1 MTKTTNYQNNLTTN
15 LLTKDQLHDIIN
27 KYVLLEINELRI
39 ITNTFVW
46 SFININDLYNDLYD
60 KFLDGFKNFQP
71 VKVKTENDSFYIIKK
86 DEYKNSL

>member
-1 MTKTTNYQNNLTTN
+1 MTTNYQNNLTTN

-27 KYVLLEINELRI
+27 KYVLFEINELRI

-46 SFININDLYNDLYD
+46 SFVNIKDLYNNLYD
-60 KFLDGFKNFQP
+60 KFLDGFENFQP
-71 VKVKTENDSFYIIKK
+71 VKVETENDSFYIIKK

>member
-1 MTKTTNYQNNLTTN
+1 MKTIKCQNDLKNN
-15 LLTKDQLHDIIN
+15 LLTKDQLDNIIN
-27 KYVLLEINELRI
+27 EYVLSEINELRI

-46 SFININDLYNDLYD
+46 DFINIDNLYDNLYN

-71 VKVKTENDSFYIIKK
+71 VKVETENGSFYIIEK

>member
-27 KYVLLEINELRI
+27 KYVLFEINELRI

-46 SFININDLYNDLYD
+46 DFVNVKDLYD
-60 KFLDGFKNFQP
+60 TLYNEFLHGFKKFQYI
-71 VKVKTENDSFYIIKK
+71 KKNDLFYIIEK

>member
-1 MTKTTNYQNNLTTN
+1 MKTIKCQNDLKNN
-15 LLTKDQLHDIIN
+15 LLTKDQLDNIIN
-27 KYVLLEINELRI
+27 EYVLSEINELRI

-46 SFININDLYNDLYD
+46 NFVNIDNLYNDLYD

-71 VKVKTENDSFYIIKK
+71 VKVETENGSFYIIEK

>member
-46 SFININDLYNDLYD
+46 DFVNV
-60 KFLDGFKNFQP
+60 F
-71 VKVKTENDSFYIIKK
+71 V
-86 DEYKNSL
+86 

>member
-1 MTKTTNYQNNLTTN
+1 MKTIEYQNDLKNN
-15 LLTKDQLHDIIN
+15 LLTKDQLDNIIN
-27 KYVLLEINELRI
+27 EYVLSEINELRI

-46 SFININDLYNDLYD
+46 DFINIDNLYDNLYN

-71 VKVKTENDSFYIIKK
+71 VKVETENGSFYIIEK